1 MSTAT
6 NIINDG
12 TTAGA
17 TVLEATVG
25 AESVSSVK
33 LTNDAKFTLGSV
45 NHTGSMSLDNGK
57 FTTDG
62 SGNLSMQNLTTT
74 GAVTC
79 GNNVTLTYGT
89 GNKIGSNQIGAL
101 KTGQF
106 TASGTTS
113 TVSHGMTVATPKI
126 IFVFVINASA
136 LTNKR
141 VSSITSTQFVCN
153 NTTAGLNYGY
163 IAIA

>member
-12 TTAGA
+12 SAAGT

-45 NHTGSMSLDNGK
+45 NHSGSMSLDNGK
-57 FTTDG
+57 VTTDG
-62 SGNLSMQNLTTT
+62 SGNLTVQNLTTT
-74 GAVTC
+74 GDVTT
-79 GNNVTLTYGT
+79 GNDTVLTYGT
-89 GNKIGSNQIGAL
+89 GNKIGSNQMSCFVS
-101 KTGQF
+101 GQF
-106 TASGTTS
+106 TASGSTS
-113 TVSHGMTVATPKI
+113 TVNHGMTVATPKI
-126 IFVFVINASA
+126 VFVFVINAST

-153 NTTAGLNYGY
+153 NTTNGLNYGFL
-163 IAIA
+163 ALA